1 MRRMRTERLRECC
14 CLLLPI
20 VLLAGCP
27 SATINFDYSQLPDPN
42 KSPYKIQSGDRISIR
57 VLRND
62 ANTGIFI
69 VRPDGYISLAL
80 GGEVQARGLTTEEVR
95 QKVVE
100 KLRKFIENADE
111 MIAVSLEQVQGI
123 RYSVIGEVNR
133 PGFFDAPRYP
143 TVLEALANAGGP
155 NNYAQGD
162 ACYVLRD
169 QQRIPFSYQQT
180 IKNPSG
186 NRNFYLIGG
195 DVMVVP

>member
-1 MRRMRTERLRECC
+1 MRGMRTNHLRVSF
-14 CLLLPI
+14 CLLLPM
-20 VLLAGCP
+20 VVGGCP
-27 SATINFDYSQLPDPN
+27 SGAVRFDYSTLPDPN
-42 KSPYKIQSGDRISIR
+42 KSPYKIQSGDRINIR
-57 VLRND
+57 VLRAND
-62 ANTGIFI
+62 TNTGVFI

-80 GGEVQARGLTTEEVR
+80 GGEVMARGLTTEDVR
-95 QKVVE
+95 RAVVN
-100 KLRKFIENADE
+100 KLAEFITDADK

-155 NNYAQGD
+155 NNYAQSD
-162 ACYVLRD
+162 AIYVLRE

-180 IKNPSG
+180 IKDPSG

-195 DVMVVP
+195 DVVVVP

>member
-1 MRRMRTERLRECC
+1 MRTMPTKRLREC
-14 CLLLPI
+14 LLLLVA

-27 SATINFDYSQLPDPN
+27 PAVVRFDYSTLPDPN
-42 KSPYKIQSGDRISIR
+42 KSAYRIQSGDRINVR

-69 VRPDGYISLAL
+69 VRPDGFISLSL
-80 GGEVQARGLTTEEVR
+80 GGEILARGLTTEEVR

-162 ACYVLRD
+162 AIYVLRE

-180 IKNPSG
+180 IKDPSG

-195 DVMVVP
+195 DVVVVP